1 MRHSSSY
8 IFIRWLSFFGNY
20 DCSSRQR
27 WFFLIFS
34 PYIFLMK
41 LKNIIIFLKDLT
53 FPIRSLIFQR
63 LKVLKYI
70 VTILLRE
77 TNVGL
82 TEIFTIIFKQNVE
95 NTVIVDNFI
104 FQKCCLFLTGRDLR
118 PKFLIRF
125 TSLSSPFSISPRI
138 SQLKYPNLVPF
149 HVLQLSCI
157 DLIYLLTTS
166 V

>member
-1 MRHSSSY
+1 MRHNSSY
-8 IFIRWLSFFGNY
+8 KFILWLSFFGNNHS
-20 DCSSRQR
+20 SSRQR

-41 LKNIIIFLKDLT
+41 LKNIIIFFKDLA

-70 VTILLRE
+70 VTILLHE
-77 TNVGL
+77 ANVGL
-82 TEIFTIIFKQNVE
+82 AEIFTIIFKQNVE
-95 NTVIVDNFI
+95 NTVIVDSFI
-104 FQKCCLFLTGRDLR
+104 FQKCCLFLIGRDLR
-118 PKFLIRF
+118 PKILIRF

-138 SQLKYPNLVPF
+138 SQLKNANLVPF